1 MQQINNMAQLDKTDF
16 YWNGILSGAVNNLYY
31 DFINVD
37 VVHVPYTYS
46 HRNSSFF
53 LQTRR
58 AYLPS
63 HRWTD
68 DNDYRERDV
77 VDVKYVWE
85 NTCSQQEW
93 MVYLMLANK
102 PKTKIRIHRAQ
113 IKDWCVKEF
122 DWTNDMEYDVRWCWC
137 YKLFTTNFV
146 KGKWK
151 DQSDILEATGIWE
164 LDDDGYTW
172 IQINKYTWWTTVGL
186 FSDKNVEAWTW
197 KFVNRNPWQYLLVYE
212 SRNADWD
219 WFAWQVRMITWKD
232 WGRLTVDSPWLWFRV
247 PTSDEISQDTDLEIK
262 WGWLKYRIFDDW
274 WEVIWFTEWRHIY
287 LIPDKE
293 EDDTLMV
300 YKQIWLTKTD
310 ITWIAEAAD
319 KIFILTDNWFIH
331 YSNTSWW
338 YNKLYINDDMFAGE
352 DKIALAAY
360 RDMILAF
367 GRDHIAVWVPDE
379 QNRFWTMYNQSTSIW
394 LWSRYSFAEYEWD
407 LLFVSNDK
415 RLLALWVAS
424 NAWRYMLQHED
435 VWDMVNG
442 KLSTLIEWD
451 EVFLW
456 NDKNQLRIFVQTT
469 NMPYY
474 DVDSWDD
481 WRARIKMPRDNSLTR
496 IYKFDTLFKVWT
508 EDIIHW
514 ILLQWVELGIYFWSD
529 WLYERWRYYI
539 DENWDQD
546 PKDWYDIRWD
556 DALHKYDFK
565 TYISAYLIENETDW
579 IWWNSSWLA
588 NRPKLFNLAKLN
600 RLITT
605 LWFWEYSADTEIRIT
620 SYSKGI
626 GRVFKFPVNGDWNT
640 WLWIATTKYLW
651 EELSPEDEEKVEC
664 MLSTITDSQKAYQP
678 KCTEKFL
685 AEVQDLAQQKP
696 WCASYDELITLDKGI
711 CIDDSIYEIA
721 PTMPLVTDLWEAQ
734 DYATQ
739 IKLELVWG
747 IGDIIIFGWRLAEM
761 FVAPLFMKGPDWE
774 YKLDAN
780 PGC

>member
-1 MQQINNMAQLDKTDF
+1 MQLDKTDF

-58 AYLPS
+58 NYYAS
-63 HRWTD
+63 NHWTSQANTHKD
-68 DNDYRERDV
+68 WDV
-77 VDVKYVWE
+77 VDVRYIWD
-85 NTCSQQEW
+85 NTCSQEKW
-93 MVYLMLANK
+93 EVYIMLANK
-102 PKTKIRIHRAQ
+102 PRTKIRIHKSA
-113 IKDWCVKEF
+113 IENWCVEAFNWSK
-122 DWTNDMEYDVRWCWC
+122 DVEYDVRWCWC

-146 KGKWK
+146 KWERKEP
-151 DQSDILEATGIWE
+151 SDVLLGTGIWTME
-164 LDDDGYTW
+164 LDGYTW

-186 FSDKNVEAWTW
+186 FSDKNVEAWTA
-197 KFVNRNPWQYLLVYE
+197 KFDDWHPWQYLLVYE
-212 SRNADWD
+212 SRNGDWD
-219 WFAWQVRMITWKD
+219 WFAWQVRMITGKD
-232 WGRLTVDSPWLWFRV
+232 WSRLMVDSPWLWFRV

-287 LIPDKE
+287 LMPNSE
-293 EDDTLMV
+293 TSARMNV
-300 YKQIWLTKTD
+300 YTQKWLTNTA

-338 YNKLYINDDMFAGE
+338 YNKFFINDDMFAGE

-360 RDMILAF
+360 KDMILAF

-379 QNRFWTMYNQSTSIW
+379 QNKFWTMYNQSVSIG

-415 RLLALWVAS
+415 RLLALSVAS

-435 VWDMVNG
+435 IWDMVNG

-474 DVDSWDD
+474 DVSELDD
-481 WRARIKMPRDNSLTR
+481 WRARIKMPRENSLTR

-508 EDIIHW
+508 EDVIHW
-514 ILLQWVELGIYFWSD
+514 ILLQWVALWVYYWGNG
-529 WLYERWRYYI
+529 LYERARWR
-539 DENWDQD
+539 QD
-546 PKDWYDIRWD
+546 VRWD
-556 DALHKYDFK
+556 KDQTAYDFK
-565 TYISAYLIENETDW
+565 TYISAYLIENE
-579 IWWNSSWLA
+579 NNWLD
-588 NRPKLFNLAKLN
+588 NHPTLFNLAKLN

-747 IGDIIIFGWRLAEM
+747 IGDVITFGWRLAEM

>member
-31 DFINVD
+31 DFVNVD
-37 VVHVPYTYS
+37 VVHVPYTYG

-58 AYLPS
+58 NYYAS
-63 HRWTD
+63 NHWTSQANTHKD
-68 DNDYRERDV
+68 WDV
-77 VDVKYVWE
+77 VDVRYIWE
-85 NTCSQQEW
+85 NTCSQEKW
-93 MVYLMLANK
+93 EVYIMLANK
-102 PKTKIRIHRAQ
+102 ARTKIRIHKSA
-113 IKDWCVKEF
+113 IENGCVEAF
-122 DWTNDMEYDVRWCWC
+122 DWSRWHEYDVRWCWC

-146 KGKWK
+146 KWPRKEM
-151 DQSDILEATGIWE
+151 SDIVEWTWIWTVE
-164 LDDDGYTW
+164 YGWYTW

-186 FSDKNVEAWTW
+186 FSDKNVEEWTA
-197 KFVNRNPWQYLLVYE
+197 KFANWHPWQYLLVYE
-212 SRNADWD
+212 SRNGDWD

-232 WGRLTVDSPWLWFRV
+232 WNRLMVDSPCLWFRV

-262 WGWLKYRIFDDW
+262 WWWLKYRVFDER

-287 LIPDKE
+287 LMPDNE
-293 EDDTLMV
+293 SNARLNMYT
-300 YKQIWLTKTD
+300 QIWLTKTD

-319 KIFILTDNWFIH
+319 KIFILTDNGFIH

-338 YNKLYINDDMFAGE
+338 YNKFFINDDMFAGE

-360 RDMILAF
+360 KDIVLAF
-367 GRDHIAVWVPDE
+367 GRDHIAVWIPDD
-379 QNRFWTMYNQSTSIW
+379 QNRFWTMYNQSASIW

-415 RLLALWVAS
+415 RLLALWVAN
-424 NAWRYMLQHED
+424 NAGKYMLQHED
-435 VWDMVNG
+435 VWDMING

-451 EVFLW
+451 EIFLW

-474 DVDSWDD
+474 DVSEFDD
-481 WRARIKMPRDNSLTR
+481 WRAKTKSPKENSLTR

-514 ILLQWVELGIYFWSD
+514 ILLQWVALWVYYWGNG
-529 WLYERWRYYI
+529 LYERARWRQDVKW
-539 DENWDQD
+539 DEWQ
-546 PKDWYDIRWD
+546 K
-556 DALHKYDFK
+556 AYDFK
-565 TYISAYLIENETDW
+565 TYISAYLIENE
-579 IWWNSSWLA
+579 NNWLD
-588 NRPKLFNLAKLN
+588 NHPLLFNLAKLN

-626 GRVFKFPVNGDWNT
+626 GRVFKFPVNWDWNT
-640 WLWIATTKYLW
+640 RLWIATTKYLW
-651 EELSPEDEEKVEC
+651 NELSPEDEEKVQC
-664 MLSTITDSQKAYQP
+664 MLSTITDSQKSYQP

-739 IKLELVWG
+739 IKLELVWWV
-747 IGDIIIFGWRLAEM
+747 GDIITFGWRLAEM

-774 YKLDAN
+774 YQLDAN
-780 PGC
+780 PEC

>member
-1 MQQINNMAQLDKTDF
+1 MQLDKTDF
-16 YWNGILSGAVNNLYY
+16 YWNWILSGAVNNLYY
-31 DFINVD
+31 DFVNVD

-58 AYLPS
+58 NYYAS
-63 HRWTD
+63 NHWTSQANTHKD
-68 DNDYRERDV
+68 WDV
-77 VDVKYVWE
+77 VDVRYIWE
-85 NTCSQQEW
+85 NTCSQEKW
-93 MVYLMLANK
+93 EVYIMLANK
-102 PKTKIRIHRAQ
+102 PRTKIRIHKSA
-113 IKDWCVKEF
+113 IEDWCVEAFNWSKSV
-122 DWTNDMEYDVRWCWC
+122 EYDVRWCWC

-146 KGKWK
+146 KWERKEP
-151 DQSDILEATGIWE
+151 SDVLLGTGIWTME
-164 LDDDGYTW
+164 LDGYTW

-186 FSDKNVEAWTW
+186 FSDKNVEAWTA
-197 KFVNRNPWQYLLVYE
+197 KFDDWHPWQYLLVYE
-212 SRNADWD
+212 SRNGDWD
-219 WFAWQVRMITWKD
+219 WFAWQVRMITGKD
-232 WGRLTVDSPWLWFRV
+232 WNRLMVDSPWLWFRV

-287 LIPDKE
+287 LMPNSE
-293 EDDTLMV
+293 TSARMNV
-300 YKQIWLTKTD
+300 YTQQWLTNTA

-338 YNKLYINDDMFAGE
+338 YNKFFINDDMFAGE
-352 DKIALAAY
+352 DKISLAAY

-379 QNRFWTMYNQSTSIW
+379 QNKFWTMYNQSVSIG
-394 LWSRYSFAEYEWD
+394 LWSRYSYTEYEWD

-424 NAWRYMLQHED
+424 NSWRYMLQHED
-435 VWDMVNG
+435 VWDMING

-474 DVDSWDD
+474 DVSELDD
-481 WRARIKMPRDNSLTR
+481 WRARIKLPRENSLTR

-514 ILLQWVELGIYFWSD
+514 ILLQWVALWVYYWSN
-529 WLYERWRYYI
+529 WLYERARWR
-539 DENWDQD
+539 QD
-546 PKDWYDIRWD
+546 VRWD
-556 DALHKYDFK
+556 EDQTAYDFK
-565 TYISAYLIENETDW
+565 TYISAYLIENE
-579 IWWNSSWLA
+579 NNWLD
-588 NRPKLFNLAKLN
+588 NHPTLFNLAKLN

-651 EELSPEDEEKVEC
+651 EELSPEDEEKVQC

-721 PTMPLVTDLWEAQ
+721 PTMPLVTELWEAQ

-747 IGDIIIFGWRLAEM
+747 IGDVITFGWRLAEM

-774 YKLDAN
+774 YQLDAN
-780 PGC
+780 PEC